1 MPLGYMSPREKER
14 KLLNS
19 VSFWLKLGKKHF
31 KKIHKM
37 LFLKT
42 NKVYPEVL
50 SFSVCSLTLAHLHC
64 IFDL

>member
-19 VSFWLKLGKKHF
+19 VSFWLKLGKNILKRYI
-31 KKIHKM
+31 KCY
-37 LFLKT
+37 FLKT